1 MKALITGPNG
11 QLGQALVAIFPDSL
25 ALSSSQLDISNIKQV
40 TELNLEGIDL
50 IINPAA
56 FTAVDD
62 CEKSENWANV
72 WSANSQG
79 PANLVQ
85 RAAESDIPIVHI
97 STDYVFDGQ
106 KDGVYTETDL
116 FNPISVYGRS
126 KAAGDYAVM
135 NYAKHYIIRTSWV
148 IGQGHNFINIMK
160 SLAEKGVSPS
170 VVDDQFGRLTFT
182 EDIADGVKF
191 LLETRAPFG
200 TYNLTNDGDVV
211 NWHEIAQL
219 VFEKSGRHKNDVSPI
234 STEEYFQGKDFIA
247 PRPKNSQLNLTKI
260 KSLGF
265 KPADWHDKLDQYL
278 N

>member
-1 MKALITGPNG
+1 MKNQKTG
-11 QLGQALVAIFPDSL
+11 QIVV
-25 ALSSSQLDISNIKQV
+25 SQLTRTCQ
-40 TELNLEGIDL
+40 
-50 IINPAA
+50 
-56 FTAVDD
+56 F
-62 CEKSENWANV
+62 
-72 WSANSQG
+72 SATSC
-79 PANLVQ
+79 
-85 RAAESDIPIVHI
+85 RIRHPIVHI

-191 LLETRAPFG
+191 LLETRDCSEPTTLQTTVMLLTG
-200 TYNLTNDGDVV
+200 TKSL
-211 NWHEIAQL
+211 NWYL
-219 VFEKSGRHKNDVSPI
+219 KNQDDIKMTFRRIP
-234 STEEYFQGKDFIA
+234 TEEYFQGKDFIA